1 MNQIFT
7 RRNGWSFVLNFRL
20 VKSLRFSTKL
30 NKLSTKIT
38 EIVNA
43 LIFPFSSGLFR
54 FFSKPHGN
62 SKKITISTH
71 QLDPFKCF
79 KIVFIKFSNGTRY
92 LIQKLFE
99 RTILSL
105 KQLKTLLT
113 LFVFVIF
120 LNVFVMLSI
129 LIFNSLVIKR
139 RMCPI
144 TSLKVEDI
152 IYCTIMVLY
161 VLRINKNN
169 LVDMYVL
176 ITFDNKMFR
185 CAKLFDLHTFKY
197 YQKYKREHI

>member
-1 MNQIFT
+1 
-7 RRNGWSFVLNFRL
+7 
-20 VKSLRFSTKL
+20 
-30 NKLSTKIT
+30 
-38 EIVNA
+38 
-43 LIFPFSSGLFR
+43 
-54 FFSKPHGN
+54 
-62 SKKITISTH
+62 
-71 QLDPFKCF
+71 
-79 KIVFIKFSNGTRY
+79 
-92 LIQKLFE
+92 
-99 RTILSL
+99 
-105 KQLKTLLT
+105 
-113 LFVFVIF
+113 
-120 LNVFVMLSI
+120 MLSI

-176 ITFDNKMFR
+176 ITFDIKMFR